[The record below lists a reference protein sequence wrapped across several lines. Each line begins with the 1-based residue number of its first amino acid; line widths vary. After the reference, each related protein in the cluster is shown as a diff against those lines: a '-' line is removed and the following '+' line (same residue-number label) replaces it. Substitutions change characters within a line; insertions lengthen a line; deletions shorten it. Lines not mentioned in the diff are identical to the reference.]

1 MASAPRR
8 RPLQRWR
15 CSLFLLPPP
24 PAGLN
29 LHDLAQQTLVL
40 LEKSGGAG
48 AAAAIKQHVP
58 TYESAEEDLHRGFR

>member
-1 MASAPRR
+1 MAMFTVPP
-8 RPLQRWR
+8 PL
-15 CSLFLLPPP
+15 P